1 MLGLELS
8 VPDCWGQTLRSL
20 CGAPG
25 AAQCPVW
32 VGARGHRC
40 GQAPWG
46 RAPCVLQPP
55 PPLAVPAPRLA
66 RWVAAAPGTAVL
78 RLALRPAD
86 SGGLRLPALPAPS
99 PPRREPPRRPP
110 APQLRLPRRAAL
122 WGAPARSSEDR
133 RLPRPAVWRL
143 SHAYTVFFHFLVSS
157 AGFFQARG
165 ERGNPFLV
173 PSLPEAAPPRL
184 CLRFSSPA
192 ALWICCLW
200 ERFLTVIF
208 I

>member
-1 MLGLELS
+1 MSSLG
-8 VPDCWGQTLRSL
+8 R
-20 CGAPG
+20 GARTCAVARPPG
-25 AAQCPVW
+25 AA
-32 VGARGHRC
+32 
-40 GQAPWG
+40 
-46 RAPCVLQPP
+46 PP
-55 PPLAVPAPRLA
+55 ASCSLRPPLAVPAPRLA

-122 WGAPARSSEDR
+122 RGAPARSSEDQ

-165 ERGNPFLV
+165 ECVNPFPV